1 MRLSNCKVV
10 ILMATYQ
17 GEKYIREQ
25 LESIISQDFTNW
37 ELYISDDGSND
48 DTLKILQE
56 YKKSEQRIIEIIHNN
71 GEHGAFA
78 NFFNLMRYVH
88 DKINKKYDF
97 YFYCDQDDIWCANKI
112 EKQLECMLAYKNN
125 VNSTVPLLCYSDLQ
139 LIDGQGNMLGYTLGA
154 NSNIELTN
162 PYNIFFAERY
172 IWGTTMAHDNLL
184 WDMLKIPNNIPR
196 VLSHDNFVGRYAASF
211 GKIIFIKEPLV
222 LYRRHGGNVT
232 NGIPHGYTLWQGIK
246 RIFTKMPEVLN
257 NHGGTY
263 WASLYFISHVAVK
276 NKAIIDIERCLKKG
290 GITGIR
296 LAMKY
301 HINTANNIFNR
312 IAFFIILGTGVYKY
326 SKKFHGD
333 YRC

>member
-1 MRLSNCKVV
+1 MSLTNYKVA

-17 GEKYIREQ
+17 GEKYIRKQ
-25 LESIISQDFTNW
+25 IESIISQKFTNW
-37 ELYISDDGSND
+37 ELYISDDGSSDN
-48 DTLKILQE
+48 TLKILQE
-56 YKKSEQRIIEIIHNN
+56 YKKSDKRIIEIVYNN

-78 NFFNLMRYVH
+78 NFFSLIRHLHNR
-88 DKINKKYDF
+88 KEKYDF
-97 YFYCDQDDIWCANKI
+97 YFYCDQDDIWCPNKI
-112 EKQLECMLAYKNN
+112 EKQLECMLSYKKK

-139 LIDGQGNMLGYTLGA
+139 LIDGQGNMLGSTLGA
-154 NSNIELTN
+154 HSNIELTN
-162 PYNIFFAERY
+162 PYNIFFSERY
-172 IWGTTMAHDNLL
+172 IWGTTMAHDDQL
-184 WDMLKIPNNIPR
+184 WNMLQIPDNIPG
-196 VLSHDNFVGRYAASF
+196 VLSHDNFIGRYAASY

-232 NGIPHGYTLWQGIK
+232 SGIPHGYTLWQGIK

-263 WASLYFISHVAVK
+263 WASLYFISHVDVK
-276 NKAIIDIERCLKKG
+276 NQAIIDLEQCLEKG

-296 LAMKY
+296 IARKY

-312 IAFFIILGTGVYKY
+312 MAFFVILGTGLYKY